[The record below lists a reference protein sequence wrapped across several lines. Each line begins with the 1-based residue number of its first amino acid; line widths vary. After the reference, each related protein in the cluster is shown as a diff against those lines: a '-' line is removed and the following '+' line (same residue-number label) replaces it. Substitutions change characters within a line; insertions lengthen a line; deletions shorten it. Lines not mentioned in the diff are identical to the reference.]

1 MLTLFLFVYI
11 YSEGNK
17 LTGYTR
23 TIDDSVRNKDDK
35 RKRQRQAAKER
46 KAEEKVRKLEDLK
59 RAKNVKKQEIFD
71 KLKQIQEITG
81 NKTVG
86 FDEIDLET
94 DFNPEDY
101 DQKMET
107 MFSDNYYAGDENEKP
122 VFDDD
127 IDLGDIEGLSDDA
140 ASGTE
145 DDAEEEEEE
154 VAEEEEAYAPIPEE
168 EEGYEGYDQEGY
180 YDEYGYGEGEDEDIL
195 MDADYLPG
203 GENFGKAPPNKK
215 ETKKERAQ
223 REKEEKKLTKK
234 ARADGI
240 NTASAALQAAR
251 TMLDA
256 DKKKDFNTYLDD
268 YYQLDYEDM
277 VRPVHLFFSPLVHCP
292 SLLGWFCSY
301 LFFIFLGWRFAHALQ
316 VPQGQAFC
324 FWFDTRRDFV
334 GRRQGL
340 ERVCI
345 AQEVC
350 SLQTFG

>member
-1 MLTLFLFVYI
+1 M
-11 YSEGNK
+11 
-17 LTGYTR
+17 
-23 TIDDSVRNKDDK
+23 
-35 RKRQRQAAKER
+35 
-46 KAEEKVRKLEDLK
+46 EDLK
-59 RAKNVKKQEIFD
+59 RAKNLKKQEIFD

-86 FDEIDLET
+86 FNEIDLET

-101 DQKMET
+101 DQKMES
-107 MFSDNYYAGDENEKP
+107 MFSDQYYDGDENEKP

-140 ASGTE
+140 ASGAE
-145 DDAEEEEEE
+145 DDSEAEDQEEEE

-223 REKEEKKLTKK
+223 REKEEKKLAKR
-234 ARADGI
+234 ARSDGI
-240 NTASAALQAAR
+240 KTASGALQAAR

-277 VRPVHLFFSPLVHCP
+277 VMSHPSRLFLPP
-292 SLLGWFCSY
+292 
-301 LFFIFLGWRFAHALQ
+301 
-316 VPQGQAFC
+316 
-324 FWFDTRRDFV
+324 
-334 GRRQGL
+334 
-340 ERVCI
+340 
-345 AQEVC
+345 
-350 SLQTFG
+350 